1 MPLAVIEHKKAAAA
15 AAALQTVK
23 YTSYMAE
30 PHTEPKVEQKP
41 GTGIDRT
48 TIQRMLTLT
57 PAERIKLAVREANN
71 LAKLM
76 EKMRIR

>member
-1 MPLAVIEHKKAAAA
+1 M
-15 AAALQTVK
+15 
-23 YTSYMAE
+23 YTSSMAE
-30 PHTEPKVEQKP
+30 PRTETQVEQKP

-71 LAKLM
+71 LAELM

>member
-1 MPLAVIEHKKAAAA
+1 MCNRMPR
-15 AAALQTVK
+15 
-23 YTSYMAE
+23 YTSCMPE
-30 PHTEPKVEQKP
+30 HTEPHVEQKP

-48 TIQRMLTLT
+48 TIQRLLVLT
-57 PAERIKLAVREANN
+57 PAERIRLAVLEANN

>member
-1 MPLAVIEHKKAAAA
+1 
-15 AAALQTVK
+15 
-23 YTSYMAE
+23 MAE
-30 PHTEPKVEQKP
+30 PHTEPQVEQKP